1 MSSDVMHVILSTL
14 IGFTSSSVFVLAL
27 FIGFCVLI
35 GFTKTK
41 RSAGGGMVVK
51 SLEEAVNRRAVVYLA
66 PTDPRGPAD
75 QLKAPEL
82 VEAAARRP
90 VTVGNGL

>member
-1 MSSDVMHVILSTL
+1 MNTDVVHMILGTL

-41 RSAGGGMVVK
+41 RTAGGAMVVK
-51 SLEEAVNRRAVVYLA
+51 SLEEAVNHRAVAYLT

-82 VEAAARRP
+82 MEAAARRS
-90 VTVGNGL
+90 